1 MALPPAATSI
11 SGTLTPC
18 VGDTI
23 TYTAS
28 APAPTSTQAP
38 VALYKWTIPANTT
51 ILSAAN
57 DSSYIVLKFNT
68 GYVGGSISVRTA
80 SAIGM
85 LSTLTYKITLK
96 YAVATPTSITS
107 STGSANACIGQT
119 ITYTA
124 VMPTLTSVQAPAVK
138 YIWTK
143 PNYTN
148 IIGSADSPTITLA
161 FTTGY
166 TGGSL
171 SVKGQ
176 SACGVLG
183 TAKLYVLT
191 HTGCAT
197 GTKMSTNN
205 NIQNDNSAGDFILY
219 PNPTSNEF
227 NLFINTKSSE
237 PVTINILDMQGRV
250 IKNMETNIS
259 SRFGKDLK
267 PGIYLFEINQGKI
280 RKTIKAIKL

>member
-1 MALPPAATSI
+1 MLFRSI
-11 SGTLTPC
+11 
-18 VGDTI
+18 
-23 TYTAS
+23 
-28 APAPTSTQAP
+28 
-38 VALYKWTIPANTT
+38 
-51 ILSAAN
+51 
-57 DSSYIVLKFNT
+57 
-68 GYVGGSISVRTA
+68 
-80 SAIGM
+80 
-85 LSTLTYKITLK
+85 
-96 YAVATPTSITS
+96 
-107 STGSANACIGQT
+107 
-119 ITYTA
+119 
-124 VMPTLTSVQAPAVK
+124 K

-143 PNYTN
+143 PNNTN

-197 GTKMSTNN
+197 GTKMNTNN
-205 NIQNDNSAGDFILY
+205 NNQNENLAGDFILY
-219 PNPTSNEF
+219 PNPTFNEF

-237 PVTINILDMQGRV
+237 PVTISILDMQGRV

-267 PGIYLFEINQGKI
+267 TGIYLFEINQGKI